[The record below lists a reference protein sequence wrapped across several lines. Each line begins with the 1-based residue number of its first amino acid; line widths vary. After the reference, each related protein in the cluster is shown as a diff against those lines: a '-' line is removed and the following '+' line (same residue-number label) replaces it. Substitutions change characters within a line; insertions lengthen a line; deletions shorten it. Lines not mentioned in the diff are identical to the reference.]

1 MDIFLTEIQI
11 FELTGFTKTQLDEMI
26 KVGDFPKPVKT
37 ERNNIIAGKKINNL
51 KLPTHETTIK
61 IIDIKIK

>member
-11 FELTGFTKTQLDEMI
+11 FELTGFTKTQLDAMI

-37 ERNNIIAGKKINNL
+37 ERNNIWLERDVLKWANARNL
-51 KLPTHETTIK
+51 HISG
-61 IIDIKIK
+61 